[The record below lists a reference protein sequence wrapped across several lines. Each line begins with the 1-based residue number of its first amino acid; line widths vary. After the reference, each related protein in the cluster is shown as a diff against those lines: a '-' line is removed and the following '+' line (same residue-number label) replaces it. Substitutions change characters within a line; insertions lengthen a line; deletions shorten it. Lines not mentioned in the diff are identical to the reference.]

1 LKHVLSIQSAV
12 AYGHV
17 GNSAAVF
24 PLQRLGFNVWPVNTT
39 HLSNHLGHATWR
51 GKPAE
56 LALVSE
62 IIAGLAE
69 LDVFAEC
76 GALLSGYLGEA
87 VLGRVVL
94 DALARLRKASPD
106 AIFAC
111 DPVMGDDGIGFY
123 VQSGVPEFLRDEL
136 VPHADII
143 TPNRFELEF
152 LTGGPIGGLDDA
164 LAAVDTMRAAGPR
177 IVVATSVPID
187 QGSET
192 IGTLAVDA
200 GGAWLVRTPRVETRV
215 HGTGDVFTA
224 LFLGQVLGGADTET
238 AVSRAVS
245 ALHAVLETTVAGNQ
259 RELALVQ
266 AQDAFANPPKIYP
279 AERIR

>member
-1 LKHVLSIQSAV
+1 MKHVLSIQSSV
-12 AYGHV
+12 VYGHV

-39 HLSNHLGHATWR
+39 HLSNHLGYATWR

-62 IIAGLAE
+62 IVAGLAE

-87 VLGRVVL
+87 VLGSVVL
-94 DALARLRKASPD
+94 DALERLREASPE

-123 VQSGVPEFLRDEL
+123 VHPGVPEFLRDEL
-136 VPHADII
+136 VPLADII

-164 LAAVDTMRAAGPR
+164 LAAADTMRAAGPK

-187 QGSET
+187 EGSDT

-200 GGAWLVRTPRVETRV
+200 DGAWLVRTPRVETKV

-224 LFLGQVLGGADTET
+224 LFLGQVLRDADTET

-245 ALHAVLETTVAGNQ
+245 ALHAVLETTVAGNE

-266 AQDAFANPPKIYP
+266 AQDYFADPPKLYP
-279 AERIR
+279 AERLR